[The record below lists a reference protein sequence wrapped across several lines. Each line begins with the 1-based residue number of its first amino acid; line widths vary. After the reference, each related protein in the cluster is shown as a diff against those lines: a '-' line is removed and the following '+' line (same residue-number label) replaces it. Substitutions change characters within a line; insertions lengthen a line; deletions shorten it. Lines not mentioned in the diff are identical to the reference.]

1 MKLHLRPCTVKPSDI
16 TTANNA
22 LVKFSY
28 YFASTPSAVFLEL
41 N

>member
-1 MKLHLRPCTVKPSDI
+1 MKLHLRACTVKPSDI

-22 LVKFSY
+22 LVKSSY
-28 YFASTPSAVFLEL
+28 YFRGTPSAVLLEL